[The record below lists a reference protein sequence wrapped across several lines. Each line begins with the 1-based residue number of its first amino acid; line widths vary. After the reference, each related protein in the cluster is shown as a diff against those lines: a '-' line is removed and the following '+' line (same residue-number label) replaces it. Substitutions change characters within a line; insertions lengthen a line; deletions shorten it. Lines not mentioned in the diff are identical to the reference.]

1 MSLYLHRLNFRTKL
15 IMIFGLV
22 CIIPLIAEMILSY
35 RLSVDNTFEIM
46 EEYTVTNMNV
56 VCEEIDAMFKRALSV
71 CEELENSVNIQ
82 EYLRKDF
89 ADTPERYSY
98 DLKVS
103 MEMLNQYSSNQD
115 IFGIYVLGENGA
127 QYKSNYNSFR
137 IVNFAEQDWYKELG
151 RTEKSVWF
159 LPHQGSYVVKSEKKN
174 FVSLGKALTDKASG
188 KMNGVAI
195 VEIDEGM
202 IISLLDKYEGSRNGF
217 FVVDEAGNVILKST
231 FYNDSIQEAF
241 QSIVKIGTGNVEN
254 QYYRLCGEQY
264 LISCRKLGNGHW
276 SIYSLVSVEQINAT
290 ASGTLLLNCI
300 ILLVSAIVM
309 LFLIFWAS
317 VAVTGPIARLSAGMQ
332 EIRNGNLNVS
342 VEPEETK
349 DEIGQLIDNFNLMTA
364 TMHQMNEKIYE
375 KQHNLQKAEMKA
387 LQAQINPHFLYNSL
401 DSVVWLLR
409 LNRQQEAITMLGAM
423 TKLFKVVLSKGKEYI
438 PVADEISHVENYL
451 LIQKVRYRNKFQYEL
466 HIEESVKQYRTI
478 KLLLQPLVENS
489 IYHGISGEV
498 ESEKIT
504 VSACEKEDNI
514 IFQVADTGKGMTEE
528 ELEALRDNIKMLR
541 ETTESYGLKNIYER
555 LQIYYMGRAEM
566 IIDSQSDEGTVISIS
581 IPKEN
586 VGI

>member
-1 MSLYLHRLNFRTKL
+1 MSFYLHRLNFRKKL
-15 IMIFGLV
+15 ILIFGLV

-35 RLSVDNTFEIM
+35 RISADNTFGIM

-56 VCEEIDAMFKRALSV
+56 ACEEIDVIFRRALAV
-71 CEELENSVNIQ
+71 CDELENSINIQ

-89 ADTPERYSY
+89 ADTAERYSY

-115 IFGIYVLGENGA
+115 ISGIYVLGENGA

-137 IVNFAEQDWYKELG
+137 IINFVEQDWYRVLKKTRE
-151 RTEKSVWF
+151 SVWF
-159 LPHQGSYVVKSEKKN
+159 LPHEGSYVVKSEMKN
-174 FVSLGKALTDKASG
+174 VISLGRALTDKASG
-188 KMNGVAI
+188 RMSGVAI
-195 VEIDEGM
+195 VEIDES
-202 IISLLDKYEGSRNGF
+202 IITSLLDKYEGSRNGF
-217 FVVDEAGNVILKST
+217 FVVDEGGNVIIKSS
-231 FYNDSIQEAF
+231 FYDDRMQDAFQEA
-241 QSIVKIGTGNVEN
+241 VKSGSDTVEN
-254 QYYRLCGEQY
+254 QYYRLCDEQY
-264 LISCRKLGNGHW
+264 LISGRKMSNGHW
-276 SIYSLVSVEQINAT
+276 SIYSLVSVEQINDG

-300 ILLVSAIVM
+300 VLFVSMTVM
-309 LFLIFWAS
+309 LFLISWAS
-317 VAVTGPIARLSAGMQ
+317 VAVTGPIARLSSGMQ
-332 EIRNGNLNVS
+332 EIRNGNLNVF

-349 DEIGQLIDNFNLMTA
+349 DEIGQLIDNFNLMIA
-364 TMHQMNEKIYE
+364 TMNQMNEKIYE
-375 KQHNLQKAEMKA
+375 KQQNLQKAEMKA

-409 LNRQQEAITMLGAM
+409 LQRQQEAIKMLGAM

-438 PVADEISHVENYL
+438 PIADEISHVENYL
-451 LIQKVRYRNKFQYEL
+451 LIQKVRYRNKFEYTL

-478 KLLLQPLVENS
+478 KLLLQPLVENA

-498 ESEKIT
+498 ESEEIV
-504 VSACEKEDNI
+504 VSASEKEENI
-514 IFQVADTGKGMTEE
+514 VFQVADTGKGMTKQQ
-528 ELEALRDNIKMLR
+528 LEALWENVKMLR

-555 LQIYYMGRAEM
+555 LQIYYVGKAEM
-566 IIDSQSDEGTVISIS
+566 TIDSGPYEGTVVSIS